1 MSGHSKWHNI
11 RETKQKMDSVRG
23 KIFGKV
29 TRQIIIAVREGG
41 PDPDVNSKLR
51 LALEK
56 AKEVNMPADNI
67 KRAIQRG
74 TGEISGSAYEEVIYE
89 GYGPGGVAVMVEATT
104 DNRNRTTAELRHVFQ
119 RNGGNLGESGCVSWI
134 FSRKGYILLSP
145 EEKEEKVYDIALE
158 AEAEDVKTTEEGYEV
173 ITTVENFENAKETF
187 TKAGVKIINAEV
199 TYLPNN
205 TVRLESDEARQLLRL
220 LDQLEDLED
229 VQKVYANFDIPDEIL
244 VNA

>member
-41 PDPDVNSKLR
+41 PDPNVNSKLK

-56 AKEVNMPADNI
+56 AKEVNMPAENI

-74 TGEISGSAYEEVIYE
+74 TGDLTGASYEEITYE
-89 GYGPGGVAVMVEATT
+89 GYGPGGVAIMVEATT
-104 DNRNRTTAELRHVFQ
+104 DNRNRTTADLRHIFQ

-134 FSRKGYILLSP
+134 FSRKGYILLSL

-158 AEAEDVKTTEEGYEV
+158 SEAEDIKTTDEGYEV
-173 ITTVENFENAKETF
+173 ITAVENFERTKEAF
-187 TKAGVKIINAEV
+187 TKAGIKIVRAEV
-199 TYLPNN
+199 TYLPSN
-205 TVRLESDEARQLLRL
+205 TIKVESNEARQLLRL

-229 VQKVYANFDIPDEIL
+229 VQRVYANFDIPDEIL

>member
-41 PDPDVNSKLR
+41 PDPNVNSKLK

-56 AKEVNMPADNI
+56 AKEVNMPAENI

-74 TGEISGSAYEEVIYE
+74 TGDLTGASYEEITYE
-89 GYGPGGVAVMVEATT
+89 GYGPGGVAIMVEATT
-104 DNRNRTTAELRHVFQ
+104 DNRNRTTADLRHIFQ

-134 FSRKGYILLSP
+134 FSRKGYILLSL

-158 AEAEDVKTTEEGYEV
+158 SEAEDIKTTDEGYEV
-173 ITTVENFENAKETF
+173 ITAVENFERTKEAF
-187 TKAGVKIINAEV
+187 TKAGIKIIRAEV
-199 TYLPNN
+199 IYLPSN
-205 TVRLESDEARQLLRL
+205 TIKVESNEARQLLRL

-229 VQKVYANFDIPDEIL
+229 VQRVYANFDIPDEIL

>member
-23 KIFGKV
+23 KMFGKV
-29 TRQIIIAVREGG
+29 TRQIIIAVREGE
-41 PDPDVNSKLR
+41 PDPNVNSKLR

-56 AKEVNMPADNI
+56 AREVNMPTENI

-74 TGEISGSAYEEVIYE
+74 TGELVGASYEEMTYE
-89 GYGPGGVAVMVEATT
+89 GYGPGGVAIMVEATT
-104 DNRNRTTAELRHVFQ
+104 DNRNRTTADLRHVFQ
-119 RNGGNLGESGCVSWI
+119 RNGGNLGESGCVSWV
-134 FSRKGYILLSP
+134 FSRKGYILLSL

-158 AEAEDVKTTEEGYEV
+158 FEAEDIKTIDEGYEV
-173 ITTVENFENAKETF
+173 ITAVENFEKTKEAF
-187 TKAGVKIINAEV
+187 AKAGIKIIRTEV
-199 TYLPNN
+199 TYLPSN
-205 TVRLESDEARQLLRL
+205 TVRVESNEARQLLRL

-229 VQKVYANFDIPDEIL
+229 VQRVYANFDIPDEIL